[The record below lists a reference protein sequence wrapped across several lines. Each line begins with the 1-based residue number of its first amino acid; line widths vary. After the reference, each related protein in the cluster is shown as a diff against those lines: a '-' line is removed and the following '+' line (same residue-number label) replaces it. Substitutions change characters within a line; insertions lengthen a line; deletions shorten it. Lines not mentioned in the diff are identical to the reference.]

1 MIEVHAE
8 NFGEL
13 SRMLE
18 SIPSDAEKV
27 LERSM
32 NRGLDAA
39 KTRAYRGVSQVYDI
53 TQAELKS
60 NSRFWIKRAVKSN
73 DQIIGYIK
81 YTGGK
86 IPLYKFSTNKRNA
99 RGLPVA
105 VKVRKES
112 RTTALESA
120 FVAIMPSGHIGI
132 FERMQGEYSEKRRDR
147 TKDRRKTKFSE
158 QIEEK
163 YGPSLPEMLEEEN
176 VMETMQDEV
185 QEIVNK
191 RVLHEVERLLRGR

>member
-1 MIEVHAE
+1 MIEVRAE
-8 NFGEL
+8 NPEEL
-13 SRMLE
+13 SRLLE

-39 KTRAYRGVSQVYDI
+39 KTRAYRGASRVYDI
-53 TQAELKS
+53 SQAELKS
-60 NSRFWIKRAVKSN
+60 NSRFWMKRAAKSS

-81 YTGGK
+81 YSGGK
-86 IPLYKFSTNKRNA
+86 IPLYKFKTNQRNLRGEQVVVKA
-99 RGLPVA
+99 R
-105 VKVRKES
+105 RDS
-112 RTTALESA
+112 RATALESA
-120 FVAIMPSGHIGI
+120 FIAIMPTGHIGI
-132 FERMQGEYSEKRRDR
+132 FERVAGKYSEKRRDKTR
-147 TKDRRKTKFSE
+147 ERRKTKFSE

-163 YGPSLPEMLEEEN
+163 YGPSLPEMLEEET
-176 VMETMQDEV
+176 VMEPMRDEV